1 MRKIE
6 STLAHSLLSKD
17 YKLIKQS
24 KIITADVGIIGGEVL
39 LGKDAWK
46 QGVRFKDNF
55 MQISVTLAEITLKQ
69 QPSFLDM
76 KANFQLRINST
87 HTILQ
92 HKPKYKSLEYDL
104 GDHEPDYVSI
114 HQL

>member
-1 MRKIE
+1 M
-6 STLAHSLLSKD
+6 
-17 YKLIKQS
+17 IKQS
-24 KIITADVGIIGGEVL
+24 KTITADVGIIDGEVL
-39 LGKDAWK
+39 SGKDAWK

-55 MQISVTLAEITLKQ
+55 IQISVILAEITLKQ

-92 HKPKYKSLEYDL
+92 HKPKYK
-104 GDHEPDYVSI
+104 YVSI
-114 HQL
+114 HLL

>member
-46 QGVRFKDNF
+46 QGVRFKD
-55 MQISVTLAEITLKQ
+55 ISCK
-69 QPSFLDM
+69 
-76 KANFQLRINST
+76 
-87 HTILQ
+87 
-92 HKPKYKSLEYDL
+92 
-104 GDHEPDYVSI
+104 
-114 HQL
+114 